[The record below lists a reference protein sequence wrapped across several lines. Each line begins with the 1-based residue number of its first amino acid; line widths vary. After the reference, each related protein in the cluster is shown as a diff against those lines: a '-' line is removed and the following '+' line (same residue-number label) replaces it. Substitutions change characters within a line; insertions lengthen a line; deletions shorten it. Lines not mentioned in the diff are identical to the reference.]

1 VDPSLF
7 VIGTRSRDTLH
18 IDGSTWQVQ
27 GGAGYY
33 TALAAAG
40 EGVSTVLFGPRAM
53 PSFEHRDHPLLNF
66 RGPIVSEDQLPRL
79 EIAHHGEGRATLL
92 HAAWGAES
100 SLLPDELPDS
110 LAEYGI
116 VHIAALSSAGRQREF
131 LRACRERGAKRVS
144 AGTYARIARS
154 EREVV
159 REVFNESDLW
169 FMNEGEAQLLFG
181 EISLIRARTGKVV
194 FVTRAA
200 AGAVMITDRGVR
212 EFPAPIVEEIDPTG
226 AGDTFCGVTL
236 AQLLRGAPPSDAA
249 AKGVRVASAMITGI
263 GPSVLLERKAPT

>member
-79 EIAHHGEGRATLL
+79 EIA
-92 HAAWGAES
+92 
-100 SLLPDELPDS
+100 PDELPDS